1 MSNMKKLNFKKV
13 LIIFVLSILTTM
25 KLNYAQNKVGTAA
38 SPFLGIPIGGKAIAM
53 GGAFS
58 SIADDATSL
67 FWNPGATSRIKKHNV
82 SVSQTDHF
90 LDTKHKY
97 FGASIMISQQDAI
110 GIHFNNFDYG
120 EREPVTTINEPN
132 GTGEYWEASD
142 LAIGLTYSRNV
153 TDRFSIGGTVKY
165 IEQNIWHE
173 SASQFAIDLGLLFKT
188 QFNGLQVAATLR
200 NFGGELQLEGSDL
213 TNRVDLDPE
222 NEGNN
227 ENIVAILKTDE
238 FPIPLIY
245 SIGASMPIINQE
257 NLKFTVSADAI
268 RPTNNSEYVN
278 VGSELKIV
286 KYFNIRA
293 GYQSLGQDYAE
304 NGLTLGF
311 GLDIALY
318 NYNLIINYAY
328 QDYGRLG
335 DFQTTSL
342 EIQF

>member
-1 MSNMKKLNFKKV
+1 MRNMKNLNLKKI
-13 LIIFVLSILTTM
+13 LTIFVLLILITVKFGFT
-25 KLNYAQNKVGTAA
+25 QDKVGTAA

-53 GGAFS
+53 GGAFT
-58 SIADDATSL
+58 SIADNATAL
-67 FWNPGATSRIKKHNV
+67 FWNPGATSRIKKHDV
-82 SVSQTDHF
+82 CVSQTDHF

-97 FGASIMISQQDAI
+97 FGASIMLSPQDAL

-120 EREPVTTINEPN
+120 NREPVTTVNEPN

-142 LAIGLTYSRNV
+142 LAIGLTYSRNI

-173 SASQFAIDLGLLFKT
+173 SASQFALDLGLLFIT
-188 QFNGLQVAATLR
+188 QFNGLQIAATLR
-200 NFGGELQLEGSDL
+200 NFGGELQLDGNDL
-213 TNRVDLDPE
+213 LSRVDLDPD

-227 ENIVAILKTDE
+227 ENIVALLKTDE

-286 KYFNIRA
+286 KYFSIRA
-293 GYQSLGQDYAE
+293 GYQSLGQNYAE

-318 NYNLIINYAY
+318 NYNLIVNYAY